1 MDGGCQE
8 GRWGGQSD
16 EEECNLTE
24 ESGGRKWK
32 VTPTQTSKKAKN
44 RKTFWMLSQ
53 HSNSHT
59 RTHTHIHNEDVK
71 QLRHADGDKVRPTTT
86 RSQVTSETARIV
98 LCGHELQTIM
108 RQCLFL
114 LLFWNLQTLE
124 SLIGILELFF
134 FLGEGGVQVVLAHR
148 AILTLTNWQT
158 VCFFWSCDYDVCEP
172 RDRVSPLSHFEPL
185 PPTRPVEEKLLGLDL
200 CFLLSDVLGRI

>member
-1 MDGGCQE
+1 
-8 GRWGGQSD
+8 
-16 EEECNLTE
+16 
-24 ESGGRKWK
+24 
-32 VTPTQTSKKAKN
+32 
-44 RKTFWMLSQ
+44 MLSQ

-134 FLGEGGVQVVLAHR
+134 FLGGGGCKLSLP
-148 AILTLTNWQT
+148 I
-158 VCFFWSCDYDVCEP
+158 EP
-172 RDRVSPLSHFEPL
+172 F
-185 PPTRPVEEKLLGLDL
+185 
-200 CFLLSDVLGRI
+200 